1 MIGHKIQ
8 LESTVVKTKGHKFV
22 PKTLTVT
29 KESPVSG
36 SFQSI
41 LRG

>member
-1 MIGHKIQ
+1 MGHKIQ
-8 LESTVVKTKGHKFV
+8 PESTVVKTRDYKLV

-41 LRG
+41 LRR